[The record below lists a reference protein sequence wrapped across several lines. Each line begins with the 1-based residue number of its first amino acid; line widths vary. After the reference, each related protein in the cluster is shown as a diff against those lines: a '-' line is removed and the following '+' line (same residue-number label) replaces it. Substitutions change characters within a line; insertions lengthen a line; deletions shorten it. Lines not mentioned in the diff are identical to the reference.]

1 MNRYIVI
8 LKPTEYADE
17 VGYTVEVPAL
27 PGCISEGD
35 TVAEALAN
43 AREAI
48 EAYIESLRDE
58 GLPVPSSDPLITS
71 VEVHTPAT
79 VPAA

>member
-17 VGYTVEVPAL
+17 IGYTVEVPAL
-27 PGCISEGD
+27 PGCITEGD
-35 TVAEALAN
+35 TVSEALAN

-48 EAYIESLRDE
+48 EAYIGSLQDR

-71 VEVHTPAT
+71 VEVDVAQPLSA
-79 VPAA
+79 

>member
-17 VGYTVEVPAL
+17 TGYTVEVPAL
-27 PGCISEGD
+27 PGCITEGD
-35 TVAEALAN
+35 TVPEALTN

-48 EAYIESLRDE
+48 EAYIGSLYDR
-58 GLPVPSSDPLITS
+58 GLPIPSSHELITS
-71 VEVHTPAT
+71 VEVDVAHSLPA
-79 VPAA
+79 